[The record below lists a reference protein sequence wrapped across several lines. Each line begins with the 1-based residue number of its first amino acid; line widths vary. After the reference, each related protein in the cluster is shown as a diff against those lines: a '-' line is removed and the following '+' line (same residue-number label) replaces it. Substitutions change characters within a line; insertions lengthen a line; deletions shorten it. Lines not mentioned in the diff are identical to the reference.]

1 MKTKRIIAISFILI
15 LVFALCSCGAMEK
28 ASAENYYDGYNG
40 SLNNA
45 QSKSY
50 EYASG
55 ESYYDGT
62 PTDTS
67 EILKSEGDDYSRK
80 IIKRQYLTIETLTF
94 DEALAKIAEY
104 VEDMGGY
111 FASTDISN
119 NSIRGYY
126 SNVRRATLSVRIPES
141 KLTEFVNK
149 FTSSDMFNVLRNSL
163 STEEVTDEYYDLK
176 AQLDALMAQEAR
188 LTEMMNEAKTLSDM
202 LLIENKLTSVRKEIN
217 SVSSRI
223 QYYDKA
229 VAMSFVELT
238 LNEVEKY
245 EPTKEKTFF
254 DKVGEAF
261 VGAWEVF
268 GEFLSGAF
276 IVLLWI
282 LPFVITLGVVAAI
295 VIVVVLK
302 NKRKKA
308 KAKNQTPEEK
318 K

>member
-28 ASAENYYDGYNG
+28 ANADGYGG
-40 SLNNA
+40 SMNNA
-45 QSKSY
+45 PSKSY
-50 EYASG
+50 YDASS
-55 ESYYDGT
+55 ESYGETSSND
-62 PTDTS
+62 PS
-67 EILKSEGDDYSRK
+67 EILKSDGDDYSRK

-94 DEALAKIAEY
+94 DEALQKITEY

-141 KLTEFVNK
+141 KLSEFVGK
-149 FTSSDMFNVLRNSL
+149 FTSSEMFNVLRNSL

-188 LTEMMNEAKTLSDM
+188 LTEMMNEAKNLSDM

-229 VAMSFVELT
+229 VAMSFVDIT

-268 GEFLSGAF
+268 GDFLQGAV
-276 IVLLWI
+276 IVFLWI
-282 LPFVITLGVVAAI
+282 LPFVITLGVIAAI

-302 NKRKKA
+302 NKKKKA
-308 KAKNQTPEEK
+308 KAKEQTPEEK